1 MQIFLMFHGI
11 DSKKKPVKNQEI
23 LIAKDIDATTC
34 NSVVSKILL
43 LYMIIVHL

>member
-1 MQIFLMFHGI
+1 MFHGI
-11 DSKKKPVKNQEI
+11 DSKKITPVKNQEI
-23 LIAKDIDATTC
+23 LISKDIDATTC

>member
-11 DSKKKPVKNQEI
+11 YSKKNPVKNQEI
-23 LIAKDIDATTC
+23 LIAKDIDATC

-43 LYMIIVHL
+43 LYIIIVHL

>member
-11 DSKKKPVKNQEI
+11 DSKKNPEI

>member
-1 MQIFLMFHGI
+1 MFHGI
-11 DSKKKPVKNQEI
+11 DSKKKTVKNQEI

-43 LYMIIVHL
+43 LHMIIVHL